1 MKFRSFGPSSSVH
14 FMKRGTLFAFICAF
28 LVGAMAVTLVVS
40 AFAYPQVFRQIF
52 FESKLPGWNL
62 AGDDEKSNAEIVTQT
77 NTAVVTVIAMRA
89 VSSDNTVRANGAGD
103 NGTQP
108 DTSVQRGTGTGFF
121 IDAAGFLVTNEHV
134 IRNAD
139 RIRVRLADG
148 REYKATVQGAD
159 AATDI
164 ALLKIEAGD
173 LSTLALADS
182 DAVRVGDS
190 VIAIGNPL
198 EYEHSVTAGIVSAKG
213 RKVYGDQPFEDF
225 IQTDAAINRGN
236 SGGPLLN
243 KSGEVVGVNTV
254 IRVDSRGISFAVPSN
269 VVKRVVEQLRTTG
282 AVARGYL
289 GLRPETLT
297 QEFREGLG
305 LGNLQGVLVAYVSPD
320 TPAARAGLQA
330 YDVITNLDNRPL
342 AHADDFFGFVASS
355 QPRQQIV
362 VGLVRAG
369 QKMSLHVTLD
379 RRPPDASERQNE
391 SRPAIQ
397 KTNLP
402 LGFSVRELSPE
413 TVQAA
418 NGNSGSGKT
427 SEEPQ
432 VKSGVVVSE
441 IDPLGPAAEMRWL
454 SGQVIIEANRQ
465 PVRNLEDF
473 NRITASLRDGSALVL
488 RVILPNQR
496 ESRLVA
502 LRTSDA
508 R

>member
-1 MKFRSFGPSSSVH
+1 
-14 FMKRGTLFAFICAF
+14 MKRGIFFAFLSAF
-28 LVGAMAVTLVVS
+28 TVGTAAVVLVVA
-40 AFAYPQVFRQIF
+40 AFVRPQIFRQML
-52 FESKLPGWNL
+52 FEPKLAWSL
-62 AGDDEKSNAEIVTQT
+62 TGDDDKSNAEIVTDA
-77 NTAVVTVIAMRA
+77 NYAVVTVIAMRA
-89 VSSDNTVRANGAGD
+89 VSNENNIRANSIGD
-103 NGTQP
+103 NGTP
-108 DTSVQRGTGTGFF
+108 PEGTVQRGTGTGFIIDGSGF
-121 IDAAGFLVTNEHV
+121 IVTNEHV
-134 IRNAD
+134 IRSAD

-148 REYKATVQGAD
+148 RERKATVQGSD
-159 AATDI
+159 TATDI
-164 ALLKIEAGD
+164 ALLKIEAEN
-173 LSTLALADS
+173 LSTLALGNS
-182 DAVRVGDS
+182 DEVRVGDP

-198 EYEHSVTAGIVSAKG
+198 EYEHSVTAGIVSALG
-213 RKVYGDQPFEDF
+213 RKVYGDQPFENF

-243 KSGEVVGVNTV
+243 KAGEVVGVNTV

-297 QEFREGLG
+297 PEFRDGLS

-330 YDVITNLDNRPL
+330 YDVITNLDERPL
-342 AHADDFFGFVASS
+342 AHADDFFGFIANSRP
-355 QPRQQIV
+355 QQQIL
-362 VGLVRAG
+362 VGIVRG
-369 QKMSLHVTLD
+369 GHKMSLHVTLD

-413 TVQAA
+413 SVRASTKA
-418 NGNSGSGKT
+418 GKAD
-427 SEEPQ
+427 EEPPAAG
-432 VKSGVVVSE
+432 GVVVSE

-454 SGQVIIEANRQ
+454 SGYVIIEVNRQ

-473 NRITASLRDGSALVL
+473 NQITASLRNSGALVL
-488 RVILPNQR
+488 RVMDPAQR
-496 ESRLVA
+496 EPRLVA
-502 LRTSDA
+502 LRVGEG